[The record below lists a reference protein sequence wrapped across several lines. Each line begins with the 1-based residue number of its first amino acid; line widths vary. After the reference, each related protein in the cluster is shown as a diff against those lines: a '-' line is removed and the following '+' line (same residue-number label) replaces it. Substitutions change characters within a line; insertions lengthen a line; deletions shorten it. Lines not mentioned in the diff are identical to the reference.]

1 MYNELMEIKKV
12 IPSGYCKGVV
22 NAIRL
27 AKDTKA
33 AHPDKNVYVLGMLVH
48 NSFVTE
54 ELSSL
59 GIITLDDSHTTKSQ
73 LLDQIDEGIVI
84 FTAHGIADSIK
95 EKAEAKGLQY
105 VDASCSMMHRPGT
118 DLTQNIIKEYL
129 HQGYDVIYFGKPR
142 HPEAEAVL
150 SISDRIHLV
159 YDEKT
164 LRDLEID
171 NDKVFLTN
179 QTTMSYLELKDLF
192 ETAKELYPNVIIEEE
207 ICNATSSRQ
216 KAIAD
221 LEDCDLL
228 YVVGD
233 KKSNN
238 TNKLADIAV
247 RHGIKKVLLIQNYL
261 DIDKDD
267 LKGVNKVYV
276 TAGASTPPSLINEV
290 IDFLR
295 QEAAQQLSE

>member
-1 MYNELMEIKKV
+1 MYNGLMEIKKV

-27 AKDTKA
+27 AKDTKEK
-33 AHPDKNVYVLGMLVH
+33 HPDENVYVLGMLVH

-59 GIITLDDSHTTKSQ
+59 GIITLDDSHSSKSE
-73 LLDQIDEGIVI
+73 LLDEIDEGIVI
-84 FTAHGIADSIK
+84 FTAHGISDAIK
-95 EKAEAKGLQY
+95 EKAAAKGLCY
-105 VDASCSMMHRPGT
+105 VDASCV
-118 DLTQNIIKEYL
+118 DVLKTQNIIREYL
-129 HQGYDVIYFGKPR
+129 KQGYDVIYFGKKN

-150 SISDRIHLV
+150 SISDHIHLV
-159 YDEKT
+159 SNEETLKQLDLDNEK
-164 LRDLEID
+164 I
-171 NDKVFLTN
+171 FLTN

-192 ETAKELYPNVIIEEE
+192 DLAKKIYPHIVIEEE

-216 KAIAD
+216 KAISD

-238 TNKLADIAV
+238 TNKLVDIGIS
-247 RHGIKKVLLIQNYL
+247 HGIKKVLLIQNYK

-267 LKGVNKVYV
+267 LKDADKVYV

-290 IDFLR
+290 IAYLR
-295 QEAAQQLSE
+295 KEAGEQLSDR

>member
-1 MYNELMEIKKV
+1 MEIKKV

-33 AHPDKNVYVLGMLVH
+33 AHPDDNVYVLGMLVH

-59 GIITLDDSHTTKSQ
+59 GIITLDDTHSSKSE
-73 LLDQIDEGIVI
+73 LLDQIDDGIVI
-84 FTAHGIADSIK
+84 FTAHGISDAIK
-95 EKAEAKGLQY
+95 EKAVSKGLKY
-105 VDASCSMMHRPGT
+105 VDASCV
-118 DLTQNIIKEYL
+118 DVLKTQNIIKEYMKK
-129 HQGYDVIYFGKPR
+129 GYDIIYFGKPH

-159 YDEKT
+159 YDEASLKA
-164 LRDLEID
+164 LRID
-171 NDKVFLTN
+171 NEKIFLTN

-192 ETAKELYPNVIIEEE
+192 EIVKELYPSVIIEEE

-216 KAIAD
+216 KAISD
-221 LEDCDLL
+221 LNDCDLL

-233 KKSNN
+233 RKSNN
-238 TNKLADIAV
+238 TNKLADIGIK
-247 RHGIKKVLLIQNYL
+247 RGIKKVLLIQNYL
-261 DIDKDD
+261 DIDPKD

-276 TAGASTPPSLINEV
+276 TAGASTPPSLISEV
-290 IDFLR
+290 ISFLR
-295 QEAAQQLSE
+295 KKAGDQLSD